1 MRNLNNDDFKYLGQ
15 EFDKNKLDLVKQ
27 KELYQYEYMTDFG
40 RFKEQLPSNENF
52 YSFLTGKKVNDKE
65 YEQIFGMTLQ

>member
-40 RFKEQLPSNENF
+40 RFKEQLPSNEKF
-52 YSFLTGKKVNDKE
+52 YSFLTSKKVNDKE

>member
-1 MRNLNNDDFKYLGQ
+1 MGQ

-40 RFKEQLPSNENF
+40 RFKEQLPSNEKF
-52 YSFLTGKKVNDKE
+52 YSFLTSKKVNDKE